1 MKPTIKEHKLTRILR
16 AGDPAAHTG
25 PMLPAEAAHMRARVR
40 AVSRAFTARSWKLWA
55 LAAAATAA
63 LVVIPGPYG
72 SFPAGTPTK
81 APPTKAPPTR
91 GPGIESPVATNRR
104 EFHFIAPNG
113 TRIIW
118 SLRKDDDRPQ
128 KVDDP
133 EVRS

>member
-40 AVSRAFTARSWKLWA
+40 AVSRADAPRSWKPWA
-55 LAAAATAA
+55 LAAVATAA
-63 LVVIPGPYG
+63 LVVIAAPYG
-72 SFPAGTPTK
+72 SFPAGTRTTAVP
-81 APPTKAPPTR
+81 AA
-91 GPGIESPVATNRR
+91 GPGIEVPVATNRR
-104 EFHFIAPNG
+104 EIHFIAPNG

-118 SLRKDDDRPQ
+118 SLRRNDDRPQ
-128 KVDDP
+128 KADDP